1 MILSQQLAQ
10 IPKSEMGLLRFLFY
24 VAINEFPCWIS
35 FHNFLWNNISGE
47 RAQTSGESFQNSNNL
62 TLISVSVFGSLEL
75 KRWLWLGVCIDPS
88 KKVLDLDRPGVLPS
102 IISIFWFFWGDGQ
115 NKSTCIECLPS
126 LQVSKRLFSSSNWAN
141 WNGLVLLFGAAE
153 QFLLHL

>member
-1 MILSQQLAQ
+1 MPSSTFNIITYHPLIESTDNFHILVQALWYNLLQTKKNKCALILSQQPAQ

-88 KKVLDLDRPGVLPS
+88 KKVFDLVRPDVLPKL
-102 IISIFWFFWGDGQ
+102 ILIFWFFLGW
-115 NKSTCIECLPS
+115 
-126 LQVSKRLFSSSNWAN
+126 WAK
-141 WNGLVLLFGAAE
+141 
-153 QFLLHL
+153 